1 MKFITTLFVIFA
13 PIAAVQAAELTELSC
28 SDFRPTEEAVER
40 YQDLKGACEGIAEVD
55 GELYAKFAAIVRRVP
70 TGGRSIRL
78 YLPATEHSFTVNPD
92 PQSLVWVGDKKV
104 RVVDLTRGQEIRIYL
119 KVDEIASPDIDEIV
133 FITEDDLLVEHS
145 AERGVTVQK
154 PARVITTVVK
164 TEAIVESFDPQ
175 TRELKLIDAE
185 SNRLTIVV
193 DERVGALDNLQASDR
208 IVIEYLESVAIVVAP
223 EGSELPIGDAGV
235 LAASNDEERPALVSA
250 ETSVVVATVEA
261 FNAEDRWATL
271 RMEDGTLQSIMVSED
286 ARLDLVKV
294 GDQVRFRVTRA
305 MAISVEEPDS

>member
-1 MKFITTLFVIFA
+1 
-13 PIAAVQAAELTELSC
+13 
-28 SDFRPTEEAVER
+28 
-40 YQDLKGACEGIAEVD
+40 
-55 GELYAKFAAIVRRVP
+55 
-70 TGGRSIRL
+70 
-78 YLPATEHSFTVNPD
+78 
-92 PQSLVWVGDKKV
+92 
-104 RVVDLTRGQEIRIYL
+104 
-119 KVDEIASPDIDEIV
+119 
-133 FITEDDLLVEHS
+133 
-145 AERGVTVQK
+145 
-154 PARVITTVVK
+154 
-164 TEAIVESFDPQ
+164 
-175 TRELKLIDAE
+175 
-185 SNRLTIVV
+185 
-193 DERVGALDNLQASDR
+193 VGALDNLQASDR